1 MSLLNLAYII
11 ARRRIVSAWR
21 LELVLFLGIMLSVSL
36 LSSGVV
42 FSDLLAEAALRRAMR
57 QATPEEANLLVRVF
71 NDLDA
76 PRIQGRTSSY
86 QKGMDFM
93 AWRFQPQFERFL
105 AGRSHLLETSTF
117 FYSGHPQLELPN
129 NRRPRGKIQYMSG
142 LVDSPYAELVD
153 GRWPRGPGAGGDPR
167 SLEVALDQLGAELL
181 QLGVGDTMGAFPAS
195 TIETPKTA
203 EIKIV
208 GVFRRIDPGGD
219 YWYAKDRGFS
229 YQNEQWT
236 IVPLLTAEET
246 ILEQVGSIYPGIY
259 TNVTWIYNLDRRG
272 IRAGD
277 VTSLQET
284 IRRTRYDVAHNLENS
299 SINIRL
305 DRVLTRYT
313 EQLVLARIPLFLMLF
328 LVTGIL
334 AYYLVLVAS
343 LTVRSRAP
351 EIAMLKSRGST
362 TPQIGM
368 LVLVEGLVL
377 AVPAIIVGS
386 LLSPV
391 VARLLGGLFFQIEGD
406 VTPVALSG
414 RAFLL
419 GAGGALLAVAV
430 LTVSTLV
437 AARQGIVE
445 FRQSGARPPRAPFLH
460 RYYIDILMLFFIG
473 VIWWQIKSR
482 DTFLIRPLTSG
493 ELEIDFTLLLGPVL
507 GLLALGLLV
516 LRLFPIF
523 ASLLARIAE
532 TVGPAWLVQGLRRVS
547 RDPIVPGSL
556 VVLLMLATALG
567 VIGSAF
573 SSTLDRSQRDRSQ
586 YEAGADLRL
595 LHTGDS
601 GRTLTLGL
609 SELVEE
615 LPEVD
620 QAAEVQRINGQLL
633 TQNFGTTRLEV
644 LAVDTERFDRV
655 AWYRGDF
662 AGGRSLE
669 ELVAV
674 IEPRGTLAPSNA
686 GNGPESSYQADGI
699 RLPGNASFLSLWVHS
714 NRPGARLAWE
724 ARLRDGRGQY
734 FDVLLGDLD
743 DRGWHRL
750 QGEIVPIPPRGRSS
764 GTVEPVTPPYDILGL
779 QLIGRT
785 GINEPGTLFLG
796 GLTVGTPAGEQTI
809 TDFTTLDGWH
819 FVEDY
824 GQPGLYSLDI
834 SQSVVR
840 EGSGGSA
847 VYSWSPGGRG
857 LRGLWAGRPEQPLPA
872 IVSPEVL
879 ELADVAP
886 GDELSLGMSTFTVP
900 IRVVAVADYFP
911 TLDPREN
918 PFVVLDLSG
927 LNHYGNRHNRRLVGG
942 SNELWASLNGE
953 PPGTDQLADSLEAVG
968 LQLKET
974 YLATDLVDQRVEQPL
989 ANAGWGGLLVLMFLS
1004 LVLANASGVVLFS
1017 YMDTRERQTE
1027 FALLRT
1033 LGSSKSQLNGVA
1045 WFTLLVVVVCGIG
1058 LGTWAGQQIGA
1069 GLLPVLEV
1077 AEGGVRVTPPMVLQT
1092 NWTTLLVSYAVLAAV
1107 SVGTVVW
1114 LAWLTAK
1121 MEVHQVLRAGEAG
1134 V

>member
-11 ARRRIVSAWR
+11 ARRRIISAWR
-21 LELVLFLGIMLSVSL
+21 LELVLLLGIMLSVSL

-42 FSDLLAEAALRRAMR
+42 FSDLLAEAALRRALR

-71 NDLDA
+71 NDLDD
-76 PRIQGRTSSY
+76 PRIQGRVSSY
-86 QKGMDFM
+86 QKSLDFM
-93 AWRFQPQFERFL
+93 ARRFQPRFEPFL
-105 AGRSHLLETSTF
+105 TGQSHLLETSTF
-117 FYSGHPQLELPN
+117 FYSGHPQLELTN

-142 LVDSPYAELVD
+142 LTESPYTELVE
-153 GRWPRGPGAGGDPR
+153 GRWPRGPDAGENDR
-167 SLEVALDQLGAELL
+167 SLEVALDQQGSDLL
-181 QLGVGDTMGAFPAS
+181 QLGVGDSMGAFPAS
-195 TIETPKTA
+195 NTEVPQTV
-203 EIKIV
+203 EINIV

-219 YWYAKDRGFS
+219 YWYAKDRSFS

-236 IVPLLTAEET
+236 IVPLLAAEET
-246 ILEQVGSIYPGIY
+246 ILQQVGVTYPGIY
-259 TNVTWIYNLDRRG
+259 TNVTWVYNLDRQG

-277 VTSLQET
+277 VAALQET
-284 IRRTRYDVAHNLENS
+284 ILRTRYDVAHYLENS
-299 SINIRL
+299 SISVRL
-305 DRVLTRYT
+305 DRVLTRYS
-313 EQLVLARIPLFLMLF
+313 EQLLLARIPLFLMLF

-334 AYYLVLVAS
+334 AYYLALVAG

-362 TPQIGM
+362 TPQIGL

-377 AVPAIIVGS
+377 AAPAIVVGT

-391 VARLLGGLFFQIEGD
+391 VARLLGEVFFQAEGD
-406 VTPVALSG
+406 VTSVALSG
-414 RAFLL
+414 MAFLL

-460 RYYIDILMLFFIG
+460 RYYIDILLLAFIG

-482 DTFLIRPLTSG
+482 DTFLVRPLTSG
-493 ELEIDFTLLLGPVL
+493 EMEIDFTLLLGPVL

-573 SSTLDRSQRDRSQ
+573 SSTLDRSQRDRAQ
-586 YEAGADLRL
+586 YESGADLRL

-609 SELVEE
+609 SGLAEGLA
-615 LPEVD
+615 EVD
-620 QAAEVQRINGQLL
+620 QASEVQRINGQLL

-644 LAVDTERFDRV
+644 LAVDTERFHRV
-655 AWYRGDF
+655 AWYRDDF
-662 AGGRSLE
+662 ADGRPLE
-669 ELVAV
+669 ELIGV
-674 IEPRGTLAPSNA
+674 INPVSSQDSPSGGTHPGAPDRQDA
-686 GNGPESSYQADGI
+686 I
-699 RLPGNASFLSLWVHS
+699 RLPRDASSLSLWVHS
-714 NRPGARLAWE
+714 DRPGARLAWE
-724 ARLRDGRGQY
+724 ARVRDGQGRY
-734 FDVLLGDLD
+734 FDVLLGDLEG
-743 DRGWHRL
+743 RGWHHL
-750 QGEIVPIPPRGRSS
+750 QGELVPIPPRGRGS
-764 GTVEPVTPPYDILGL
+764 GLVQPVVPPYDLLGL

-796 GLTVGTPAGEQTI
+796 GLNVGTPAGEQTI

-840 EGSGGSA
+840 DGSVGSA
-847 VYSWSPGGRG
+847 VFSWSPGGRG
-857 LRGLWAGRPEQPLPA
+857 LRGLWAGQPEEPLPA

-879 ELADVAP
+879 ALADVSP

-900 IRVVAVADYFP
+900 ITVAAVADYFP
-911 TLDPREN
+911 TLYPREH
-918 PFVVLDLSG
+918 PFVVLDLRG

-942 SNELWASLNGE
+942 SNELWASLNGS
-953 PPGTDQLADSLEAVG
+953 PPDMDQVLKLLEAEG
-968 LQLKET
+968 LQVKET
-974 YLATDLVDQRVEQPL
+974 YLAYELVSQRVEQPL
-989 ANAGWGGLLVLMFLS
+989 ANAGWGGLLVLMFLA

-1033 LGSSKSQLNGVA
+1033 LGSSKNQLNGVA
-1045 WFTLLVVVVCGIG
+1045 WFTLFLVVVCGIG

-1069 GLLPVLEV
+1069 SLLPVLEV
-1077 AEGGVRVTPPMVLQT
+1077 SEGGVRVTPPMLLQT
-1092 NWTTLLVSYAVLAAV
+1092 NWATLLVSYLVLAAV
-1107 SVGTVVW
+1107 SIGTVVW
-1114 LAWLTAK
+1114 LAWLTAR